1 MNILAIE
8 SSCDET
14 AAAVVRDGRQIISDT
29 VFSQIDI
36 HKIYGGVV
44 PEIASRCHIEKI
56 TPLVRDALLKADM
69 KMDDIDA
76 VAVTAAPGLI
86 GALLVG
92 LNFAKGIAYANNKP
106 LVPVHHIR
114 SHIAA
119 NYIAHPELKPPFIA
133 MVVSGGHSH
142 IVLVKDYTDYK
153 IVGYTR
159 DDAAGE
165 AFDKAARVL
174 GLGYPGGVYMDKLA
188 KEGDK
193 TAYKFPKVSFK
204 DAPFDFSFSGIK
216 TSVVNLVHTASQ
228 RGEELNK
235 ADIAA
240 SYSDAVTGVLCD
252 KFFAAAKEYNMDT
265 LVIAGGVSANSM
277 LRHKLSENLPDGK
290 KLYMPPLSLCGDN
303 AAMVG
308 AQGYYEY
315 IAGNVTDIFQNAYAT
330 ADIQD
335 TLCKLNSQISF

>member
-14 AAAVVRDGRQIISDT
+14 AAAIVKDGREVLSDT

-56 TPLVRDALLKADM
+56 TPLVEDALNKASLTM
-69 KMDDIDA
+69 KEIDA

-106 LVPVHHIR
+106 LIPVHHIR
-114 SHIAA
+114 SHVAA
-119 NYIAHPELKPPFIA
+119 NYIAHKDLKPPFMA

-153 IVGYTR
+153 IIGYTR

-174 GLGYPGGVYMDKLA
+174 GLGYPGGVYMDALA
-188 KEGDK
+188 KEGNVN
-193 TAYKFPKVSFK
+193 AFKFPKVSFK

-216 TSVVNLVHTASQ
+216 TSVVNLVHTAGQ
-228 RGEELNK
+228 RGETLNK

-265 LVIAGGVSANSM
+265 LVVAGGVSANSM
-277 LRHKLSENLPDGK
+277 LRSKLENMLPEGK
-290 KLYMPPLSLCGDN
+290 KLYLPPLSLCGDN
-303 AAMVG
+303 GAMVG
-308 AQGYYEY
+308 AQGYYEFLE
-315 IAGNVTDIFQNAYAT
+315 GNVTDISQNAYAT
-330 ADIQD
+330 ADIQQ
-335 TLCKLNSQISF
+335 TLCKPNPEISF

>member
-14 AAAVVRDGRQIISDT
+14 AAAIVKDGREVLSST
-29 VFSQIDI
+29 VFSQIDL
-36 HKIYGGVV
+36 HRVYGGVV

-56 TPLVRDALLKADM
+56 TPLVNEAFTESGLTVS
-69 KMDDIDA
+69 DIDA

-92 LNFAKGIAYANNKP
+92 LNFAKGFAYANDLP

-119 NYIAHPELKPPFIA
+119 NYIAHPDLEPPFLA
-133 MVVSGGHSH
+133 LVVSGGHSH
-142 IVLVKDYTDYK
+142 IIKVNGYTDFEV
-153 IVGYTR
+153 VGMTR

-165 AFDKAARVL
+165 AFDKGARVL
-174 GLGYPGGVYMDKLA
+174 GLPYPGGVEMDKLSKSGNPDA
-188 KEGDK
+188 V
-193 TAYKFPKVSFK
+193 KFPRVNFK
-204 DAPFDFSFSGIK
+204 DAPFDFSFSGVK
-216 TSVVNLVHTASQ
+216 TAIVNYVHTAKQ
-228 RGEELNK
+228 RGDELNA

-240 SYSDAVTGVLCD
+240 SYSNAVTDVLVE
-252 KFFAAAKEYNMDT
+252 KFYAAADRFGADT
-265 LVIAGGVSANSM
+265 LVVAGGVSANSM
-277 LRHKLSENLPDGK
+277 LREKLECKLPSSK
-290 KLYMPPLSLCGDN
+290 KLFIPPLSLCGDN

-315 IAGNVTDIFQNAYAT
+315 IAGFTSELSQNAYAT
-330 ADIQD
+330 ADIKE
-335 TLCKLNSQISF
+335 TLCKL